1 MSLLVTFPSAG
12 HHLKDAGATYH
23 GRQENLETISFRNL
37 LTAELK
43 RLGVKF
49 VTDNDTETNR
59 EYQNRIKPGDGSVIL
74 DIHFDAGGATA
85 TGTGCF
91 VNAKDFANKKSSSYK
106 MAEEISEA
114 GSEIL
119 EIKNRGV
126 KSETTT
132 RHGKLGILHLGAGVA
147 VLWEVCFIS
156 NDGDM
161 IKLASNKEKLAKKI
175 ALICKKFDD
184 LK

>member
-74 DIHFDAGGATA
+74 DIHFNAGGATA
-85 TGTGCF
+85 TGTECL
-91 VNAKDFANKKSSSYK
+91 VSDKEYYK
-106 MAEEISEA
+106 PNSLSKRMADEICQITST
-114 GSEIL
+114 IL
-119 EIKNRGV
+119 NIKNRGT
-126 KSETTT
+126 KPETTT
-132 RHGKLGILHLGAGVA
+132 RHGKLGILHQGAGVA
-147 VLWEVCFIS
+147 VLWEICFIS
-156 NDGDM
+156 NKEDM
-161 IKLASNKEKLAKKI
+161 AKYDANIESLARAIAK
-175 ALICKKFDD
+175 ICKNYDD
-184 LK
+184 LR